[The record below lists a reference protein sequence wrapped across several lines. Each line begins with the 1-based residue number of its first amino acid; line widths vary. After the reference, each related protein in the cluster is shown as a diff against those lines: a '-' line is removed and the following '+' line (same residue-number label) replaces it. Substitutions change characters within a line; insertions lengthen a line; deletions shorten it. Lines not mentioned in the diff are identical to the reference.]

1 MWTINN
7 LVVNKESKINGYLEF
22 PTLESNIPAFMI
34 YGKEEGPT
42 VLIMAGVHGCE
53 YTSID
58 AALNLAREL
67 MPKDIIGK
75 LIVLPIINMDSFYK
89 RSIYV
94 HPSDGKNLN
103 RVFPG
108 KENGTESERLAFWLH
123 KKVFSQVDVVLDL
136 HGGDMIEALVPFT
149 IYQASEDLKVMNEA
163 QKIAS
168 IFGLPY
174 VVKSESQVK
183 GSTYSAVTSL
193 GKLGI
198 IAEAGQQ
205 GILDES
211 SSNLLQDGVKNVLK
225 YIGMLSGQVAKTEVK
240 SLKTFEWYRAANQGL
255 WYPAVEIGAEVK
267 EGDLLGQVKDVFG
280 ETITEVYAQVN
291 GVVLFLVT
299 SLAINVDDP
308 LLALGD

>member
-1 MWTINN
+1 MINN
-7 LVVNKESKINGYLEF
+7 LVVNRDDKISGFLHF
-22 PTLESNIPAFMI
+22 PTLEHNIPAFMI
-34 YGKEEGPT
+34 NGKEEGPS

-58 AALNLAREL
+58 AALKLAKEL
-67 MPKDIIGK
+67 TPNDIVGK
-75 LIVLPIINMDSFYK
+75 LIILPIVNIASFYK

-94 HPSDGKNLN
+94 HPKDEKNLN

-123 KKVFSQVDVVLDL
+123 KEIFSQVDFVLDL

-149 IYQASEDLKVMNEA
+149 IYQMSENLQLMNEA

-168 IFGLPY
+168 LFGIPY

-193 GKLGI
+193 GKIGV

-211 SSNLLQDGVKNVLK
+211 SSKLLQDGTKNVLK
-225 YIGMLSGQVAKTEVK
+225 YIGLLNGEFVEEPVK
-240 SLKTFEWYRAANQGL
+240 NLETFEWYRATIQGL
-255 WYPAVEIGAEVK
+255 WYPTVEIGAEVK
-267 EGDLLGQVKDVFG
+267 KGEILGYIKNVFG
-280 ETITEVYAQVN
+280 ETEIEIYAQVD
-291 GVVLFLVT
+291 GLVLFLVT

-308 LLALGD
+308 LLAIGD

>member
-1 MWTINN
+1 
-7 LVVNKESKINGYLEF
+7 VNRNDKISGFFNF
-22 PTLESNIPAFMI
+22 PTLEHSIPAFMI
-34 YGKEEGPT
+34 HGKEEGPS

-58 AALNLAREL
+58 AALKLAKEIR
-67 MPKDIIGK
+67 PNDIVGK
-75 LIVLPIINMDSFYK
+75 LIILPIVNIASFYK

-94 HPSDGKNLN
+94 HPKDGKNLN

-123 KKVFSQVDVVLDL
+123 KEIFSEVDFVLDL

-149 IYQASEDLKVMNEA
+149 IYQMSGNLHLMKEA

-168 IFGLPY
+168 LFGIPY

-193 GKLGI
+193 GKIGV

-205 GILDES
+205 GILDERS
-211 SSNLLQDGVKNVLK
+211 SRLLQDGTKNVLK
-225 YIGMLSGQVAKTEVK
+225 YIGLLNGDFIEEPVINLER
-240 SLKTFEWYRAANQGL
+240 FDWYRATIQGL
-255 WYPAVEIGAEVK
+255 WYPAVAIGSEVK
-267 EGDLLGQVKDVFG
+267 KGEMLGHIKNVFG
-280 ETITEVYAQVN
+280 ETEIEIYAEVD